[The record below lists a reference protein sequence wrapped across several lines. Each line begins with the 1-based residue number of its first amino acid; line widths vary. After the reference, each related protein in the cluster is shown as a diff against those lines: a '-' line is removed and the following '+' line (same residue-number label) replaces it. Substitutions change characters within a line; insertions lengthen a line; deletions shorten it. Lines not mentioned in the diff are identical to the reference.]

1 MSRPNLL
8 RRLVPNSLFGRL
20 VLILLGGLILAQL
33 VTGYINLTERGQLL
47 HEAGGMRLA
56 QRIADI
62 GRLLDSLP
70 LSERPKIVA
79 VFNAPPLVLSLDRPP
94 IDPPADTSR
103 NEIAQ
108 SMFGTML
115 RYALGEQ
122 MTVRVVRREGEPESF
137 KRRGRFVPPQ
147 IPMMHEEFEEF
158 RPRGRF
164 SPPGMP
170 MMPHRMGPYGMRG
183 AGNFPPDGAF
193 YTVQIA
199 LRDGTLATFDTFLS
213 PEAAAMPMKF
223 ALTLL
228 ILLGTVVVLSL
239 VAVRWVTGPLSSL
252 AIAAERLG
260 EDINRAPLPETGTIE
275 AQRAARAFNTMQQR
289 LSRFISE
296 RTRVLTAMSHDLKT
310 PITRMRLRT
319 EMLEDEDAQARF
331 LRDLEEMESMV
342 TQTIEF
348 MRDTSA
354 SEPVQRVDIMALIES
369 LQNDYRDTGRTVEI
383 DGTVADPYPGRPLAL
398 RRCIANLVENAIRY
412 GESAMIRVE
421 DSGGSITMR
430 ILDEGRGIPEDQLER
445 VFEPFYRCE
454 ESRNRETG
462 GTGLGLG
469 IARNIARA
477 HGGDLVLRNREGR
490 GLEAMLTLPRGSNT

>member
-1 MSRPNLL
+1 M
-8 RRLVPNSLFGRL
+8 PNSLFGRL
-20 VLILLGGLILAQL
+20 VLVLLAGLVLAQL
-33 VTGYINLTERGQLL
+33 ATGYINLSERGQLL

-70 LSERPKIVA
+70 QAERRKVVA
-79 VFNAPPLVLSLDRPP
+79 VFNAPPLMLSLDRPP
-94 IDPPADTSR
+94 INQSADAPG
-103 NEIAQ
+103 NEIAP
-108 SMFGTML
+108 SMFTAVL
-115 RYALGEQ
+115 RYALGDE
-122 MTVRVVRREGEPESF
+122 MKLRVIRREGAPE
-137 KRRGRFVPPQ
+137 G
-147 IPMMHEEFEEF
+147 F

-164 SPPGMP
+164 APPDMP
-170 MMPHRMGPYGMRG
+170 MMQHRMGPYGMRG
-183 AGNFPPDGAF
+183 MGEFSMGDFSPDGAF

-199 LRDGTLATFDTFLS
+199 LHDGTWVTFDTVLS
-213 PEAAAMPMKF
+213 PQAAAMPMKF

-228 ILLGTVVVLSL
+228 ILLGTVIVLSL

-260 EDINRAPLPETGTIE
+260 EDINRAPLPENGPTE
-275 AQRAARAFNTMQQR
+275 VQRAAKAFNTMQQR

-354 SEPVQRVDIMALIES
+354 SEPVQRVDVMALIES

-383 DGTVADPYPGRPLAL
+383 DGAVSDPYPGRPLAL

-412 GESAMIRVE
+412 GERATIKIE
-421 DSGGSITMR
+421 DVGGKITVR
-430 ILDEGRGIPEDQLER
+430 ILDDGPGIPEDQLER
-445 VFEPFYRCE
+445 VFEPFYRGE
-454 ESRNRETG
+454 GSRNRETG

-469 IARNIARA
+469 IARNIARS
-477 HGGDLVLRNREGR
+477 HGGDLVLRNREQR
-490 GLEAMLTLPRGSNT
+490 GLEATLTLPRDAGA